1 METSNSPPV
10 IGSSGVASSGAV
22 AAATGLTE
30 AHVEEIRGAIQSQQK
45 FLGELLEHAHRW
57 ELEGAELR
65 IYFAAE
71 MRAFAEM
78 VEGRDSL
85 EKIRATA
92 GKVLNRSVRVCA
104 KMESVA
110 ATTANAAQAAS
121 GTKELR
127 EKFERDPMVG
137 SMLQRFGGKISE
149 VKRRE
154 VNALQQMLSRL
165 RQVQEDLQRQ
175 VNTVAIEASAG
186 GGMVTVKMNGQKQIV
201 EVRIEPEVFASKDQ
215 EMLQDLIRAA
225 VNEASRRVDDELAN
239 QMKSL
244 AGNIPGM
251 SGIKIP
257 GLF

>member
-1 METSNSPPV
+1 M
-10 IGSSGVASSGAV
+10 
-22 AAATGLTE
+22 
-30 AHVEEIRGAIQSQQK
+30 
-45 FLGELLEHAHRW
+45 
-57 ELEGAELR
+57 
-65 IYFAAE
+65 
-71 MRAFAEM
+71 
-78 VEGRDSL
+78 
-85 EKIRATA
+85 
-92 GKVLNRSVRVCA
+92 
-104 KMESVA
+104 
-110 ATTANAAQAAS
+110 
-121 GTKELR
+121 
-127 EKFERDPMVG
+127 
-137 SMLQRFGGKISE
+137 
-149 VKRRE
+149 E

-186 GGMVTVKMNGQKQIV
+186 GGMVSVKMNGQKQIV